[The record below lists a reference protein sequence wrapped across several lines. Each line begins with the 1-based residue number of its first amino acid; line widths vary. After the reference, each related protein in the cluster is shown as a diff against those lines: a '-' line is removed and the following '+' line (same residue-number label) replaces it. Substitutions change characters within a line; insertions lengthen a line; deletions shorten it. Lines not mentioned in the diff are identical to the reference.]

1 MRHLGGLIR
10 VILLALKLTMIGP
23 SPMSQFYYRY

>member
-10 VILLALKLTMIGP
+10 VILLALKLTMIEL
-23 SPMSQFYYRY
+23 SLMSYFYYR

>member
-10 VILLALKLTMIGP
+10 VILLPLELTMIELSVMGH
-23 SPMSQFYYRY
+23 FYYR

>member
-10 VILLALKLTMIGP
+10 VILLALKLTMIELSLMGH
-23 SPMSQFYYRY
+23 FYYR

>member
-10 VILLALKLTMIGP
+10 VILLALELMMIEP
-23 SPMSQFYYRY
+23 SPMSYFYYR

>member
-10 VILLALKLTMIGP
+10 VILLSLELTMIELF
-23 SPMSQFYYRY
+23 PMSQFYYR

>member
-10 VILLALKLTMIGP
+10 VILLTLKLTRIELSLMG
-23 SPMSQFYYRY
+23 QFYYR

>member
-10 VILLALKLTMIGP
+10 VILLPLELTMIKP
-23 SPMSQFYYRY
+23 SLMGRFYYR

>member
-10 VILLALKLTMIGP
+10 VILLALELMMIEP
-23 SPMSQFYYRY
+23 SLMGHFYYR

>member
-10 VILLALKLTMIGP
+10 AILLALELTMIELSVMGH
-23 SPMSQFYYRY
+23 FYYR

>member
-10 VILLALKLTMIGP
+10 VILLALELTMIERSLMGH
-23 SPMSQFYYRY
+23 FYYR

>member
-10 VILLALKLTMIGP
+10 VILLTLELTMIELY
-23 SPMSQFYYRY
+23 PMSQFYYR

>member
-10 VILLALKLTMIGP
+10 VILLALELTMIEL
-23 SPMSQFYYRY
+23 SLMDHFYYR

>member
-10 VILLALKLTMIGP
+10 VILLALELTMIEP
-23 SPMSQFYYRY
+23 SLMGHFYYR